1 MSYSRRSVVAL
12 LACGM
17 TALTVGPALAGGT
30 TIQVSLWDKGGA
42 SMNMMGGTKPM
53 GMGMMGADMSM
64 VTMGITADVT
74 EVPAGEVTFQV
85 VNDSKDMIHEMVLAP
100 VADVTT
106 PMPYDADLQR
116 VDEDAAGD
124 LGEVAELD
132 TGQSG
137 ALTITLKPGTY
148 ILYCNI
154 PGHYAA
160 GMWTLLTVTA

>member
-12 LACGM
+12 IACSL
-17 TALTVGPALAGGT
+17 TAVTVGPALAGGT
-30 TIQVSLWDKGGA
+30 TVQVSLWDKGGA
-42 SMNMMGGTKPM
+42 SMSMMGSTKPM
-53 GMGMMGADMSM
+53 GMGMMGADIGM
-64 VTMGITADVT
+64 VTMGINADVT
-74 EVPAGEVTFQV
+74 EVPVGEVTFQV
-85 VNDSKDMIHEMVLAP
+85 VNDSKDMIHEMVLTP
-100 VADVTT
+100 IADAATL
-106 PMPYDADLQR
+106 MPYDADLQR

-124 LGEVAELD
+124 LGEVADLD

-137 ALTITLKPGTY
+137 ALTLTLTPGTY